1 MGTHHTDRPQ
11 FLGRAPRHGES
22 EAEEWESSERDSP
35 TMSVTLRPNLNFA
48 TKTDNTSVDWDE
60 LKGKLS
66 SFQVDKLNYF
76 FTQFFDRNQDGVIDA
91 KDFSGLNE
99 RLRKVAGWDLDD
111 PQYLAVCDNNRVFF
125 ECLLEQAYAERNTE
139 GLEDRTWEQALAPS
153 KMVVDSVSLNSW
165 LHMWARM
172 CKGAAGI
179 DGFPIWVQ
187 LIPRVIFN
195 VICSKMR
202 VDYIT
207 RSSLRNFYENFSGLG
222 GDTLEKVTTE
232 GYRSMSAN
240 GDYELDYQSYKLLF
254 SNFLLG
260 RTIYGPGKYIFGCFD
275 NRDMNE
281 PYKIVYDM

>member
-1 MGTHHTDRPQ
+1 MGSCSWR
-11 FLGRAPRHGES
+11 RAGES
-22 EAEEWESSERDSP
+22 CGK
-35 TMSVTLRPNLNFA
+35 MSTVVRPNYGS
-48 TKTDNTSVDWDE
+48 KGTDNITDLAE
-60 LKGKLS
+60 LEGLLS
-66 SFQVDKLNYF
+66 PFQVEKLTYF
-76 FTQFFDRNQDGVIDA
+76 FNQFFDFNMDGKIDA
-91 KDFSGLNE
+91 ADFEGLNE
-99 RLRKVAGWDLDD
+99 RLRKVAGWGGDD
-111 PQYLAVCDNNRVFF
+111 QEYINMVDNNRV
-125 ECLLEQAYAERNTE
+125 
-139 GLEDRTWEQALAPS
+139 
-153 KMVVDSVSLNSW
+153 VVDSVSLSSW

-172 CKGAAGI
+172 CKGSAGI
-179 DGFPIWVQ
+179 DDFPIWVQ

-207 RSSLRNFYENFSGLG
+207 RESLRNFYENFSGLA
-222 GDTLEKVTTE
+222 GDNLEKVATE

-240 GDYELDYQSYKLLF
+240 GDYELDYKSYKLLF

>member
-1 MGTHHTDRPQ
+1 MGVTESKMSTVVRP
-11 FLGRAPRHGES
+11 
-22 EAEEWESSERDSP
+22 
-35 TMSVTLRPNLNFA
+35 NFA
-48 TKTDNTSVDWDE
+48 TKGTDNITDIDE
-60 LKGKLS
+60 LEGLLSPFQREKLT
-66 SFQVDKLNYF
+66 YF
-76 FTQFFDRNQDGVIDA
+76 FKQFFDFN
-91 KDFSGLNE
+91 
-99 RLRKVAGWDLDD
+99 DD
-111 PQYLAVCDNNRVFF
+111 VEYINMVDNNRVFF
-125 ECLLEQAYAERNTE
+125 ECLLEQVLAERNKE
-139 GLEDRTWEQALAPS
+139 GLEDRTWAEALAPS
-153 KMVVDSVSLNSW
+153 KVVVDSVSLSSW
-165 LHMWARM
+165 LHMWAKM
-172 CKGAAGI
+172 CKGSAGI
-179 DGFPIWVQ
+179 DDFPIWVQ

-207 RSSLRNFYENFSGLG
+207 RESLRNFYENFSGLG
-222 GDTLEKVTTE
+222 GDTLEKVATE

>member
-1 MGTHHTDRPQ
+1 MGSRWRQ
-11 FLGRAPRHGES
+11 GSES
-22 EAEEWESSERDSP
+22 CGK
-35 TMSVTLRPNLNFA
+35 MSTVVRPNYG
-48 TKTDNTSVDWDE
+48 TKGTDNITDLAE
-60 LKGKLS
+60 LEGLLS
-66 SFQVDKLNYF
+66 PFQVEKLTYF
-76 FTQFFDRNQDGVIDA
+76 FNQFFDFNEDGKIDA
-91 KDFSGLNE
+91 ADFAGLNE
-99 RLRKVAGWDLDD
+99 RLRKVAGWGEED
-111 PQYLAVCDNNRVFF
+111 QEYINMVDNNRVFF
-125 ECLLEQAYAERNTE
+125 ECLLEQVLAERNKE
-139 GLEDRTWEQALAPS
+139 GLEERSWDEALAPS
-153 KMVVDSVSLNSW
+153 KVVVDSVSLSSW

-172 CKGAAGI
+172 CKGSAGI
-179 DGFPIWVQ
+179 DDFPIWVQ

-207 RSSLRNFYENFSGLG
+207 RESLRNFYENFSGLG
-222 GDTLEKVTTE
+222 GDNLEKVATE

-240 GDYELDYQSYKLLF
+240 GDYELDYKSYKLLF